1 MEQAQSSALPLQAP
15 GPIDKEPKT
24 PVVDVPAPVIETSH
38 QEDSKAPEADVP
50 EPVAATSH
58 QEESKAPEADVPA
71 PVVPAPHGE
80 EPDAP
85 GADTSRTEL
94 GPNEHDNVEI
104 VRASPT

>member
-1 MEQAQSSALPLQAP
+1 MEQAQSSALPLQTQ

-24 PVVDVPAPVIETSH
+24 PVVDVPAPVIEISH

-94 GPNEHDNVEI
+94 GPNDHDDVEI